1 MMTSYDVTVTSWMTQ
16 IGELGENNDDVI
28 IKTILN
34 DFLSLDIIKTNK
46 MRGLWLLCN
55 QRFKNYR
62 HVYMLSN
69 FDDVI
74 VIYDVTMTSR
84 WRHCKSNRII
94 WEFLCLSI
102 IEPSFIHPASVIP
115 FLRRGGHDGPPPRPL
130 KIAKYPSLNR
140 VKATWF
146 WLTWWFDFSWILV
159 WLPMRLC

>member
-1 MMTSYDVTVTSWMTQ
+1 MMTSYDVTMTSWMTQ
-16 IGELGENNDDVI
+16 ICELGLDNDGVI
-28 IKTILN
+28 IETIPN
-34 DFLSLDIIKTNK
+34 HFQPLDIKTNK

-84 WRHCKSNRII
+84 WRHCKSNSII

-115 FLRRGGHDGPPPRPL
+115 CLRRGGHDGPPRPL

-140 VKATWF
+140 VN
-146 WLTWWFDFSWILV
+146 WWWSIC
-159 WLPMRLC
+159 LPVHLSDNRKYVHAVIW